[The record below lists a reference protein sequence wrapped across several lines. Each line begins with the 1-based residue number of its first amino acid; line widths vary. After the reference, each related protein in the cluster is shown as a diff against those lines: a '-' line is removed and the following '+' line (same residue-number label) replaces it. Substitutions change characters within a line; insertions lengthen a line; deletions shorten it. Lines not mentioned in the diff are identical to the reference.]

1 MKQTVRWLANLL
13 PPAAGLVALVLVL
26 MAMAGKF
33 HEKVHPG
40 LVPYQRA
47 KAPTEA
53 VADVLEQVVVETVP
67 AVATVQPRQRV
78 DVASR
83 ILATITAVHVD
94 AADRV
99 KKGQLLVELDDRE
112 VQAQLRE
119 AEAGLAAAQADYDVR
134 FRDFQRAEQLLKEK
148 AITKEEFDRVR
159 GAFEIAKAQLE
170 RARQQLERVQVVA
183 SYTQIRAPA
192 DGIVSDRYADP
203 GDLAVPGKPLLSLY
217 DPRQLELHASVREG
231 LANLLEVGQKLQVRI
246 DAAKLETTGTVREIV
261 PEADIVSRAV
271 TVKVQLPTDSA
282 TRLYLGMF
290 GRIFIPVGERK
301 VAVVPAA
308 AIRYVGQL
316 ELVDVVL
323 ADGSTER
330 RFVRVGRRLNG
341 TVEILAGLRPGERV
355 LLHRSVDGSRD
366 EQATAG
372 QSD

>member
-1 MKQTVRWLANLL
+1 MRAVLRWLRSLL
-13 PPAAGLVALVLVL
+13 PPTVGLVALVIVL

-33 HEKVHPG
+33 HEKVEPG
-40 LVPYQRA
+40 LVPFTRA
-47 KAPTEA
+47 A
-53 VADVLEQVVVETVP
+53 VAEDAIATVEERVVVETVP

-94 AADRV
+94 AADQV

-134 FRDFQRAEQLLKEK
+134 YRDFQRAEQLLKEN

-159 GAFEIAKAQLE
+159 GAYEIAKAQLE

-183 SYTQIRAPA
+183 TYTQIRAPA

-217 DPRQLELHASVREG
+217 DPRELELHASVREG
-231 LANLLEVGQKLQVRI
+231 LANLLEVGQQLTIRI
-246 DAAKLETTGTVREIV
+246 DAADLTATGTVREIV

-271 TVKVQLPTDSA
+271 TVKVKLPSEIA

-301 VAVVPAA
+301 VAAVPEEAV
-308 AIRYVGQL
+308 RYVGQL

-323 ADGSTER
+323 EDGTRER
-330 RFVRVGRRLNG
+330 RFVRVGRRLDG
-341 TVEILAGLRPGERV
+341 AREILSGLRPGERV
-355 LLHRSVDGSRD
+355 LLRHVQDAAQ
-366 EQATAG
+366 QAAG